1 MAIIISGFP
10 SSLPGA
16 KERRE
21 KTIREGHLNKK
32 SERKE
37 AKLKE
42 ILPELKS
49 LLLNWTLLFN
59 SLGISV
65 VLIFVGAFIP
75 FLGKI
80 VQLKFGL
87 DPVRNGYLLSAV
99 MTPTIMSRYTIYCR
113 YLYIHAPCFLRVVAY
128 SCIPCRIQFFTYQ
141 FGYYSLYY
149 HYSYYYTMQNYNELN
164 SLLVLV

>member
-1 MAIIISGFP
+1 LGFLVFGLLFLFMAIIISGFP

-59 SLGISV
+59 SLGVSV

-75 FLGKI
+75 FLGKR
-80 VQLKFGL
+80 VQ
-87 DPVRNGYLLSAV
+87 
-99 MTPTIMSRYTIYCR
+99 
-113 YLYIHAPCFLRVVAY
+113 
-128 SCIPCRIQFFTYQ
+128 
-141 FGYYSLYY
+141 
-149 HYSYYYTMQNYNELN
+149 
-164 SLLVLV
+164 